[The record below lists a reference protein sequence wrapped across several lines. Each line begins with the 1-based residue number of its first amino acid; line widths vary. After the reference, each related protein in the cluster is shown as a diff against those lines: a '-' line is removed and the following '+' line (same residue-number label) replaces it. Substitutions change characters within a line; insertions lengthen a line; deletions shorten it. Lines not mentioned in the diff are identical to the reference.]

1 MERKM
6 KKNSKKI
13 ISLFSIFSLLIFL
26 AVFLIHEATEH
37 SKAFADLINGSL
49 SHGFRQLTASIG
61 NLFPFSLFELLVA
74 CIPLILFLLIYRAV
88 KVFVDPIKR
97 WRFVINLAAVV
108 LLLYSGHLLA
118 LGVGHNT
125 THVSDKM
132 GLTDVQVTEENLV
145 ETLISLRDE
154 VNSLADFVPRDEDG
168 IFDHGYSFARLSRM
182 YSDAYTELAE
192 IYNLPKGYYTSAKG
206 VVVSEVMSYLGI
218 SGIYTYPTG
227 EANVNTN
234 YPDYVTAFTT
244 AHEMAHQRGF
254 MRENEAN
261 FLAYIITS
269 TSDDPSIR
277 YSGALNMYSYFASA
291 LYKTNKDAY
300 YQIIADLSPLA
311 RADIKA
317 ANAVTE
323 KYGDTILNDISD
335 FINDF
340 YLTSSG
346 SGGIISYSRVVEL
359 VLAYRYG
366 DN

>member
-1 MERKM
+1 M
-6 KKNSKKI
+6 KEKIKKI
-13 ISLFSIFSLLIFL
+13 LSPFSILSLAIF
-26 AVFLIHEATEH
+26 VFVYLIHSATER
-37 SKAFADLINGSL
+37 SRDFADLINGSL

-61 NLFPFSLFELLVA
+61 NLFPFSLFELIVA
-74 CIPLILFLLIYRAV
+74 SIPIILFIVIYRAV
-88 KVFVDPIKR
+88 RIFSDPDRR
-97 WRFVINLAAVV
+97 WRFVINLLCVV

-125 THVSDKM
+125 THVSDRM
-132 GLTDVQVTEENLV
+132 GLTDVEVTEEKLI
-145 ETLISLRDE
+145 ETLTDLRDE
-154 VNSLADFVPRDEDG
+154 INSLADSVPRNEDG
-168 IFDHGYSFARLSRM
+168 VFDHGYSYAELSER
-182 YSDAYTELAE
+182 YSEAYTALAD
-192 IYNLPKGYYTSAKG
+192 IYGFPKGYSTSAKG
-206 VVVSEVMSYLGI
+206 IVVSEVMSYLGI

-227 EANVNTN
+227 EANINTN
-234 YPDYVTAFTT
+234 YPDYVTTFTT

-291 LYKTNKDAY
+291 LYKTDKDAY
-300 YQIIADLSPLA
+300 FEIIADLSPLA
-311 RADIKA
+311 KVDIKA

-346 SGGIISYSRVVEL
+346 SGGIVSYSRVVEL